1 MSVEWGFDVFGGALM
16 RGNSTI
22 GGKAF
27 KTVLSAAAV
36 IVGLSLATPD
46 AQAQIPLADAHIHY
60 SHDVWDILSP
70 AEAIKILR
78 KAGLK
83 IAFVSSSNDDGTQM
97 LYEQAPDLVVP
108 VLRPYRRRGE
118 ISSWYRDE
126 SIVGMVEERLAK
138 NRYAGIG
145 EFHVYGPDADR
156 PVVRQIVELAAKYK
170 IFLHAHSDIDA
181 IDRIFAQNPEARVL
195 WAHSGFDSPEEVA
208 MMLRKYENLWA
219 DLAFRSDHAANGKVS
234 PQWRKVFLEFPDRF
248 MIGTDT
254 YTPDRW
260 YSVVKHA
267 YWSRKWI
274 ADLPRDVGENIAY
287 RNAEALAQWAL
298 QR

>member
-1 MSVEWGFDVFGGALM
+1 
-16 RGNSTI
+16 
-22 GGKAF
+22 
-27 KTVLSAAAV
+27 V
-36 IVGLSLATPD
+36 IVGLSLATPG
-46 AQAQIPLADAHIHY
+46 AQVQIPLADAHIHY
-60 SHDVWDILSP
+60 SHDVWDMLPP

-83 IAFVSSSNDDGTQM
+83 KAFVSSSSDEGTQM

-126 SIVGMVEERLAK
+126 TIVRMVEERLAK
-138 NRYAGIG
+138 NHYAGIG

-156 PVVRQIVELAAKYK
+156 PVVRRIVELAAKYK

-181 IDRIFAQNPEARVL
+181 VDRIFAQNPEARVL
-195 WAHSGFDSPEEVA
+195 WAHSGFDSPEDVA
-208 MMLRKYENLWA
+208 MMLRKYKNLWA
-219 DLAFRSDHAANGKVS
+219 DLAFRSEHASNGKVD

-254 YTPDRW
+254 YAPDRW
-260 YSVVKHA
+260 YYVVKHA
-267 YWSRKWI
+267 NWSRKWI
-274 ADLPRDVGENIAY
+274 ADLPRDVGENIAH

>member
-1 MSVEWGFDVFGGALM
+1 MTLLLLMSAITRE
-16 RGNSTI
+16 
-22 GGKAF
+22 GKAC
-27 KTVLSAAAV
+27 KSVLSAAAV
-36 IVGLSLATPD
+36 IVGLSLTTPGV
-46 AQAQIPLADAHIHY
+46 QAQIPLADAHIHY
-60 SHDVWDILSP
+60 SNDVWDILP
-70 AEAIKILR
+70 PVEAIKTLR
-78 KAGLK
+78 KAGIK
-83 IAFVSSSNDDGTQM
+83 KAFVSSSNDDGTQM
-97 LYEQAPDLVVP
+97 LYEKAPDLVVP

-118 ISSWYRDE
+118 NSSWYRDE
-126 SIVGMVEERLAK
+126 TIVGMVEERLAK

-145 EFHVYGPDADR
+145 EFHVDGPDADR
-156 PVVRQIVELAAKYK
+156 PVVRRIVELAAQYK
-170 IFLHAHSDIDA
+170 IFLHAHSDMDA
-181 IDRIFAQNPEARVL
+181 IDRLFAQNPEARVL
-195 WAHSGFDSPEEVA
+195 WAHSGFDSPEDVA
-208 MMLRKYENLWA
+208 MMLRKYKNLWA
-219 DLAFRSDHAANGKVS
+219 DLAFRSEHASNGKVD

-260 YSVVKHA
+260 YYVVKHA

>member
-1 MSVEWGFDVFGGALM
+1 M
-16 RGNSTI
+16 I
-22 GGKAF
+22 IHKARWLLAGLLSLSF
-27 KTVLSAAAV
+27 WSAAAV
-36 IVGLSLATPD
+36 IAGLSLATPG

-60 SHDVWDILSP
+60 SHDAWDVLP
-70 AEAIKILR
+70 PTEAIKILR

-83 IAFVSSSNDDGTQM
+83 KAFVSSSNDDGTQM
-97 LYEQAPDLVVP
+97 LYEKAPDLVVP

-118 ISSWYRDE
+118 TRSWYRDE
-126 SIVGMVEERLAK
+126 TIVGMVEERLAK
-138 NRYAGIG
+138 NHYAGIG

-156 PVVRQIVELAAKYK
+156 PVVRRIVKLAAKYK
-170 IFLHAHSDIDA
+170 IFLHAHSDMDA
-181 IDRIFAQNPEARVL
+181 VDRIFAQNPEARVL
-195 WAHSGFDSPEEVA
+195 WAHSGFDSPEDVA
-208 MMLRKYENLWA
+208 MMLRKYKNLWA
-219 DLAFRSDHAANGKVS
+219 DLAFRSEHESNGKVD

-260 YSVVKHA
+260 HYVFKHA

-274 ADLPRDVGENIAY
+274 ADLPRDVGEDIAY